1 MTITAQICKFFACTW
16 GLRRFLRYNVE
27 PELLVAGDPGRLEQ
41 VLLTNAVKFSPPGSP
56 PPRSAS
62 PVVSG
67 S

>member
-1 MTITAQICKFFACTW
+1 MTITAQICKFFACTCD
-16 GLRRFLRYNVE
+16 LRRFLRYNVE
-27 PELLVAGDPGRLEQ
+27 PELLVAEDPGRLEQ

-56 PPRSAS
+56 IEMEAS